1 MNKLADFSLKNRALI
16 ALVTIVVAL
25 FGGISLTLL
34 KLELIPSVS
43 FPQLVVVTNY
53 PGASPVIVEK
63 EVSTPIENAIQAV
76 PGLEATS
83 STSQAGVSQ
92 VTAEFTYGTNIE
104 SAEQKIQLAI
114 NKLLSSL
121 PDSVEPQVFAGS
133 FADAPIV
140 QYAVTSD
147 LTQAQL
153 DQVLNDIAVKEL
165 SKLDGVREVSVFG
178 ANGQHIEV
186 IPRQDDLDDEG
197 VTVADISAAISANG
211 LRLGAGTVDSENGEL
226 SIVSGTKLSSTDEI
240 GAIPLPAGTKVNPF
254 TGKVTLTKISDVAD
268 VVIVDNEV
276 TSVSRVNGLP
286 SLTVAIT
293 KTADANTVDVSRDV
307 RAMVPELESLMGN
320 NTVLNVVF
328 DQAPFIEDSI
338 KALTTEGL
346 LGLGFAILIILIFLT
361 SIRSTLVTAVSIPT
375 SVLLTFIGM
384 LASDFTL
391 NILTIGAVT
400 ISIGRVVDD
409 SIVVVE
415 NIKRHIELGEEK
427 FHAITTAV
435 KEVATAVTS
444 STITTVA
451 VFLPLAFVSGLSGEL
466 FRPFAVT
473 VTIALLASLFVSL
486 TIVPVLSYWF
496 LGKSKRKRNTDKGKP
511 VESTAE
517 KFDIIQRGYR
527 PLVSW
532 TIAHP
537 VATVLVAILTL
548 VGTLALTPFMKTNFV
563 GGSGQTTITLRH
575 TVPAGE
581 TLDGKVAI
589 AEDAE
594 KDLLAI
600 DGILRVQTTVGGGN
614 RLAALFGGSGDIT
627 YQVTISD
634 EPDVDADE
642 VQAEVTRQLETIPV
656 SGEMTVAG
664 GGPAAFG
671 STTIDVTIKAPS
683 EETLNAVTDSIF
695 EAMTKSGAADE
706 VSSSLSDVEEFIS
719 IDIDRAAAARKFLTE
734 TGISRT
740 LSSIINPSAVTQIV
754 IDDVTMSVIVV
765 APNAP
770 TTVDQLR
777 AFKLETPTGDKVKL
791 SSVATI
797 SIEETAATRTT
808 ERGVL
813 SSTVSVT
820 PSSDDLSS
828 STVDVNAAL
837 ASVDLPSGVTATI
850 GGVAQEQ
857 ADSFQQLGLALLAA
871 ILIVYVV
878 MVATFRSLR
887 QPLLLLVSIPFAATG
902 AIGLQIVSGIPLG
915 VSSLIGL
922 LMLVGIVVTNAIV
935 LIDLVNQYRDR
946 GSKVTEALL
955 EGTTRRVRPV
965 LMTALATV
973 FALTPLA
980 IGITGSGGFISQPL
994 AIVVIG
1000 GLLSST
1006 VLTLVV
1012 LPALYSLVEGA
1023 KERREDKRASS
1034 GGKKPRAKR
1043 AAKATA

>member
-1 MNKLADFSLKNRALI
+1 MNRLSDFSLKNRALI

-83 STSQAGVSQ
+83 STSQAGISQ

-114 NKLLSSL
+114 NKLSNIL

-186 IPRQDDLDDEG
+186 LPRQDVLDDKG
-197 VTVADISAAISANG
+197 LTVADISAAITANG

-226 SIVSGTKLSSTDEI
+226 SIVSGTKLESTDDI
-240 GAIPLPAGTKVNPF
+240 GAIPLPAGTTVNPRN
-254 TGKVTLTKISDVAD
+254 GNVTITTISEVAD
-268 VVIVDNEV
+268 VVIVDNDI

-293 KTADANTVDVSRDV
+293 KTADANTVDVSREV

-328 DQAPFIEDSI
+328 DQAPFIEKSI
-338 KALTTEGL
+338 ESLTTEGL
-346 LGLGFAILIILIFLT
+346 LGLGFAIIVILVFLL
-361 SIRSTLVTAVSIPT
+361 SVRSTLVTAVSIPS

-384 LASDFTL
+384 WAGGFTL

-427 FHAITTAV
+427 LHAITTAV
-435 KEVATAVTS
+435 KEVAMAVTS

-496 LGKSKRKRNTDKGKP
+496 LGKSKRQRDADKGKP
-511 VESTAE
+511 VGDTAE

-527 PLVSW
+527 PVVAW
-532 TIAHP
+532 TIRRP
-537 VATVLVAILTL
+537 LTTVLIAILTL
-548 VGTLALTPFMKTNFV
+548 VGTFALTPFMKTNFV
-563 GGSGQTTITLRH
+563 GGSGQTTVTLRH

-600 DGILRVQTTVGGGN
+600 DGIERVQTTVGGGN
-614 RLAALFGGSGDIT
+614 RLAALFGGSGGIT

-634 EPDVDADE
+634 SPDVDADA
-642 VQAEVTRQLETIPV
+642 VQAEVTRQLE
-656 SGEMTVAG
+656 
-664 GGPAAFG
+664 
-671 STTIDVTIKAPS
+671 PS
-683 EETLNAVTDSIF
+683 R
-695 EAMTKSGAADE
+695 
-706 VSSSLSDVEEFIS
+706 
-719 IDIDRAAAARKFLTE
+719 RAARCRSPVAAR
-734 TGISRT
+734 
-740 LSSIINPSAVTQIV
+740 P
-754 IDDVTMSVIVV
+754 
-765 APNAP
+765 
-770 TTVDQLR
+770 
-777 AFKLETPTGDKVKL
+777 
-791 SSVATI
+791 
-797 SIEETAATRTT
+797 
-808 ERGVL
+808 
-813 SSTVSVT
+813 
-820 PSSDDLSS
+820 
-828 STVDVNAAL
+828 
-837 ASVDLPSGVTATI
+837 
-850 GGVAQEQ
+850 
-857 ADSFQQLGLALLAA
+857 
-871 ILIVYVV
+871 
-878 MVATFRSLR
+878 
-887 QPLLLLVSIPFAATG
+887 PL
-902 AIGLQIVSGIPLG
+902 
-915 VSSLIGL
+915 
-922 LMLVGIVVTNAIV
+922 
-935 LIDLVNQYRDR
+935 D
-946 GSKVTEALL
+946 
-955 EGTTRRVRPV
+955 RRVSTSPSRHRRRRPS
-965 LMTALATV
+965 M
-973 FALTPLA
+973 
-980 IGITGSGGFISQPL
+980 
-994 AIVVIG
+994 
-1000 GLLSST
+1000 
-1006 VLTLVV
+1006 
-1012 LPALYSLVEGA
+1012 
-1023 KERREDKRASS
+1023 R
-1034 GGKKPRAKR
+1034 
-1043 AAKATA
+1043 